1 MRSYVISIITVSVI
15 SGLLSAMLPNNNGVK
30 KHLNFI
36 TGLICT
42 FILLS
47 PVVSIAKN
55 ATILTNSIENAINSL
70 DLDDTINK
78 SNSIVIESGSEQIS
92 KGVKSAIVSKYK
104 FKEENV
110 MVEIEINDSKIEQIT
125 LDSLTVTLLNEAT
138 WTDSQEVKEY
148 VEGLVGCPVKVSK
161 R

>member
-55 ATILTNSIENAINSL
+55 ATVLTNSIENAINSL

-110 MVEIEINDSKIEQIT
+110 IVEIEINDSKIEQIT

-138 WTDSQEVKEY
+138 WTDSQDVKEY

>member
-92 KGVKSAIVSKYK
+92 KGVKNAIVSKYK

-110 MVEIEINDSKIEQIT
+110 IVEIVINDSKIEQIT

-148 VEGLVGCPVKVSK
+148 VEGLVGCPVKISK